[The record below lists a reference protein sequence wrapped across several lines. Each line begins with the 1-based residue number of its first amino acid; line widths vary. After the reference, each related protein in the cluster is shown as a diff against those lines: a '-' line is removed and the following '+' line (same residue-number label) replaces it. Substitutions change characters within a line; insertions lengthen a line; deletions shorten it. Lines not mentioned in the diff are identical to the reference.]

1 MAGERNIFEELKQ
14 ALLSKNSAVEAS
26 RADSLELNKDEQ
38 KIRELNDSFSKI
50 IKERDALLENY
61 DMLISKKLE
70 INQSIFTLL
79 IAAFYSSKI
88 DASIKSILSTI
99 DFINTFNSNEFYDR
113 VKAYIQSWN
122 LKNNEQ
128 SVDDEFL
135 SNLKKYF
142 SFKLNEAA
150 LILGIDLP
158 DDANYTDDIMPL
170 SSSLSSREY
179 AIIDLM
185 GLLALSNPINTY
197 NDIVYK
203 SGTLIGTNST
213 FISSFLEDITLG
225 LKTIDNNSRSF
236 IFLEDYREEKD
247 KIYSDVYTS
256 DIYRKFQS
264 IDLGEVITELTTLKA
279 IEDQNL
285 YELLSN
291 YSLEIKTSIEATFLE
306 SIKAIKEA
314 DSFITRYSPILKYT
328 QNYDNFLFESTKTI
342 EDIFNLDAESVDLR
356 FPIRSEFI
364 FLYNS
369 TFEIT
374 KFSEW
379 NAQFKQYLTSA
390 PSIFDRFIL
399 YVGSMLKKFGD
410 ELFSSELPT
419 LYRNYGLLRLI
430 KAGSVQTVY
439 IQDDFNVK
447 LSEERKLNDLYDI
460 IISENV
466 NNEMLPSP
474 LKTVLPGLETIDF
487 IDFQEYL
494 EMVDPEDFDENE
506 LEKRVRFLILSE
518 IGRRKQNLSNALET
532 VITLF
537 QAKKFNFKTLYIENI
552 IRDILSTIK
561 SVISGLENQLDPN
574 SAIVLYDSQTQTIS
588 TNNTIISNKVVA
600 MLDVFL
606 IKNSEEIA
614 LNESLI
620 NAYREIWNYYF
631 GSAIELVEKALV
643 SEARAAL

>member
-26 RADSLELNKDEQ
+26 RTDNLELNKDEQ
-38 KIRELNDSFSKI
+38 KIKQLNNSFSKI

-99 DFINTFNSNEFYDR
+99 DFINTFNSNDFYDKVR
-113 VKAYIQSWN
+113 VYIQSTN
-122 LKNNEQ
+122 LKNNGQ
-128 SVDDEFL
+128 SIDEEAL
-135 SNLKKYF
+135 AALKKYF
-142 SFKLNEAA
+142 LFKLNEAM
-150 LILGIDLP
+150 LILGQTLPANATYASDIIPLESSLPAKEYAVIDL
-158 DDANYTDDIMPL
+158 I
-170 SSSLSSREY
+170 
-179 AIIDLM
+179 

-203 SGTLIGTNST
+203 AGIIIGTNSN
-213 FISSFLEDITLG
+213 FVLSFLDNITLS
-225 LKTIDNNSRSF
+225 LKTIDNNIRSF
-236 IFLEDYREEKD
+236 VFIEDYREEKD
-247 KIYSDVYTS
+247 KVYSDRYTKE
-256 DIYRKFQS
+256 IYTKFQR
-264 IDLGEVITELTTLKA
+264 IELADVITELTTLKA

-291 YSLEIKTSIEATFLE
+291 YNLEIKSLIETSLLASL
-306 SIKAIKEA
+306 KAIKDA
-314 DSFITRYSPILKYT
+314 DLFITKYSPILKYT
-328 QNYDNFLFESTKTI
+328 ENYDNSLFESTKLI
-342 EDIFNLDAESVDLR
+342 EEIFNFDAESINAR
-356 FPIRSEFI
+356 FPVRSEFI
-364 FLYNS
+364 YLFDS

-374 KFSEW
+374 KFLEW
-379 NAQFKQYLTSA
+379 STNFRNYLTSS

-399 YVGSMLKKFGD
+399 YVGSMIKKFGAVS
-410 ELFSSELPT
+410 FASGVST
-419 LYRNYGLLRLI
+419 MYRNYGLLRLI

-439 IQDDFNVK
+439 IQNSFSTK
-447 LSEERKLNDLYDI
+447 LSDERKLNDLYDI

-494 EMVDPEDFDENE
+494 DMGSTFDEDE
-506 LEKRVRFLILSE
+506 FEKRIRFLILSE
-518 IGRRKQNLSNALET
+518 IGKRKQNISNALET
-532 VITLF
+532 VMNLF
-537 QAKKFNFKTLYIENI
+537 QTKKFNFKTLYTENI
-552 IRDILSTIK
+552 IRSLLLKIKQIIQEDSSMIEYSDNTETI
-561 SVISGLENQLDPN
+561 
-574 SAIVLYDSQTQTIS
+574 TI
-588 TNNTIISNKVVA
+588 NNTILSNKVIA

-606 IKNSEEIA
+606 VKNLEEVA

-620 NAYREIWNYYF
+620 DSYRDIWDYYY
-631 GSAIELVEKALV
+631 GSTTELAQKALV
-643 SEARAAL
+643 EEARNAL